1 MEKNEIV
8 KESLNFTKENPQGWE
23 FRITPEELL
32 AVVAHIQAGVKEHQS
47 KNPDAIQVARQF
59 GLRLQAKISADRY
72 PLLCK
77 VVSMGWGGSAEQ
89 Q

>member
-1 MEKNEIV
+1 MEKSEIV
-8 KESLNFTKENPQGWE
+8 RESRDFVINNPDGWE
-23 FRITPEELL
+23 LRISPEELL
-32 AVVAHIQAGVKEHQS
+32 AVVAHIQAGVKEQQS

-59 GLRLQAKISADRY
+59 GLRLQGKINPERY

-77 VVSMGWGGSAEQ
+77 VVSMGWGGSTDQ